1 MTVRG
6 CMVQNLGKNFKVVTQ
21 DGYVIFKG
29 RATRDVIDMN
39 VNRRWMQDEVSSV
52 EYGRSHDTEGVR
64 STIVVTIE

>member
-29 RATRDVIDMN
+29 RATRDMIDMN

-52 EYGRSHDTEGVR
+52 EYGRSHDLEGVR

>member
-6 CMVQNLGKNFKVVTQ
+6 CMIQNLGKYFKVVTQ

-29 RATRDVIDMN
+29 RATRDMIDMN

-52 EYGRSHDTEGVR
+52 EYGRTHDAEGVR

>member
-6 CMVQNLGKNFKVVTQ
+6 CMVQNLGKDFKVVTQ

-52 EYGRSHDTEGVR
+52 EYGRSHDLEGVR